1 MAERQAFADG
11 LLDELLPE
19 SLDWRQ
25 LVRKYPHAA
34 LATAAVAGFWLGRT
48 RGTLLISALG
58 AYLATELGETVAELI
73 GD

>member
-1 MAERQAFADG
+1 
-11 LLDELLPE
+11 
-19 SLDWRQ
+19 
-25 LVRKYPHAA
+25 VRKYPHAA

-58 AYLATELGETVAELI
+58 TYLAAELGETVAELI